1 MRQLAAALREL
12 KAATGLSMA
21 GLAAKTPYSKSSW
34 ERYLNGRTLPPREA
48 VEELCRLAGEP
59 EGRCVALWELAEAE
73 TSGRAAS
80 APAPCP
86 ATSPRPASGASSR
99 PTSGASSPP
108 PSGASAR
115 PVPGASR
122 QAAPGASAQPVP
134 RTSRQAA
141 PGAAPQAAPRTSA
154 QAVPAASP
162 QTTPRTSPQP
172 VPRTSRQAAPATSPQ
187 PAPAATP
194 PPLPEHRTVAALA
207 VLASVCAVVV
217 SAVVVALLLLPESHS
232 STPLAPTAATSPGP
246 GCHGAACEGRN
257 PIGMRCAPQPDTVA
271 RHRMASGAW
280 MELRHSRECGTTWAR
295 TWGGRIGDRIE
306 MSVPGRAG
314 GVHGA
319 EVGSAVD
326 ADSYVYTLMS
336 VTAPGTVVRACLQ
349 PAAGGRKECF
359 DGRVR

>member
-86 ATSPRPASGASSR
+86 ATSPRPASGASS
-99 PTSGASSPP
+99 PP
-108 PSGASAR
+108 PS
-115 PVPGASR
+115 
-122 QAAPGASAQPVP
+122 GASAQPVP

-172 VPRTSRQAAPATSPQ
+172 VPRTSPQPVPRTSRQAAPATSPQ
-187 PAPAATP
+187 PTPAATP

>member
-115 PVPGASR
+115 PVPGAS
-122 QAAPGASAQPVP
+122 AQPVP

-187 PAPAATP
+187 PTPAATP

>member
-86 ATSPRPASGASSR
+86 ATSPRPASGASS
-99 PTSGASSPP
+99 PP
-108 PSGASAR
+108 PS
-115 PVPGASR
+115 
-122 QAAPGASAQPVP
+122 GASAQPVP

-187 PAPAATP
+187 PTPAATP

>member
-115 PVPGASR
+115 PV
-122 QAAPGASAQPVP
+122 PGASAQPVP